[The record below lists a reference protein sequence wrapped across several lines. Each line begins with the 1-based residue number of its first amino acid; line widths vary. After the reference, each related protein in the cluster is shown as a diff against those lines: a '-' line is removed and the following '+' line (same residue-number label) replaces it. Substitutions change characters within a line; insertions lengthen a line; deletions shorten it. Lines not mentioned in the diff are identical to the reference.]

1 MKRKGFAIVL
11 LVVVFILP
19 TPLIIESSAA
29 DATIRIGMTGPF
41 TGPSAEA
48 GIGGKQGVQ
57 LAADEWNAAGGIS
70 IDGKRLKIELYFE
83 DTQSKPE
90 VGVSVAE
97 KLIARDKVHFLFGDS
112 FNSSVSLAV
121 MELAP
126 KSKIPIS
133 TIQCVSKEIS
143 NKIRKN
149 PQRYARF
156 FKSIFDSDAYGYQVA
171 DTFKYLIDKRRIS
184 PKSKTIAFVVEDT
197 DYGRSNTEVIKQEF
211 EKIGWKASA
220 TETVP
225 LGHTDFYPQ
234 LSKIKTL
241 NPDVMVT
248 CFVAL
253 ASGVAFVKQFQE
265 LALNSAHLAIY
276 YPIRTEFIEQ
286 AGKAAEFLLWTPLF
300 FDPESNPGQK
310 QFAEKIRVKFNV
322 KPSFDQLYAYDIM
335 NNAMDSIK
343 RAGTLAPDKIIAE
356 YSKLDRVGILGRY
369 VFGKDDHTMKFGEG
383 YLALP
388 TGQIMERRNYVI
400 WPDKNKRKDFVP
412 QPWVK

>member
-1 MKRKGFAIVL
+1 MKRKCFAIVL
-11 LVVVFILP
+11 LAMVSILP
-19 TPLIIESSAA
+19 VPFIIGSSSGDEA
-29 DATIRIGMTGPF
+29 IRIGMTGPF

-57 LAADEWNAAGGIS
+57 LAADEWNTAGGIT
-70 IDGKRLKIELYFE
+70 IDGKSLKIQLFFE

-126 KSKIPIS
+126 KYKIPIS

-149 PQRYARF
+149 PQRYTRY
-156 FKSIFDSDAYGYQVA
+156 FKAIWDSDAYGYQVA
-171 DTFKYLIDKRRIS
+171 DTFKYLIDKRKIS

-197 DYGRSNTEVIKQEF
+197 DYGRSNAEVIKQEF
-211 EKIGWKASA
+211 EKMGWKTAT

-241 NPDVMVT
+241 NPDVIVT
-248 CFVAL
+248 TFVAL

-265 LALNSAHLAIY
+265 LALTSYHLGIY
-276 YPIRTEFIEQ
+276 FPLRSEFIEQ
-286 AGKAAEFLLWTPLF
+286 AGKAADFLLWSPLF
-300 FDPESNPGQK
+300 FDPESNPVQK
-310 QFAEKIRVKFNV
+310 QFAEKVRTKFNV
-322 KPSFDQLYAYDIM
+322 KASFDQLYGYDIM
-335 NNAMDSIK
+335 NNALTSIK
-343 RAGTLAPDKIIAE
+343 KAGTLAPDKLVAE
-356 YSKLDRVGILGRY
+356 YSKVDRVGILGRY

-388 TGQIMERRNYVI
+388 TGQILEGKNYVI
-400 WPDKNKRKDFVP
+400 WPEKNRQKDFVP